1 MNIGSKHIKSSNN
14 KTLRS
19 LIKISIVFACILWF
33 IQSSSLK
40 AQVINNNGAAIS
52 VTSGTVVQGDTLENT
67 AGTII
72 NDGTI
77 DLNGH
82 YINLI
87 LGTTQGDGIYNLQG
101 NWTNTGTFTAGN
113 STVNLIGSSNQ
124 RITSTGGEVFY
135 NLTINNSGASSATN
149 RIILLN
155 NVNISG
161 SLTISQGNVET
172 GINTMFLTNQ
182 LPASLNYTSVSGSRV
197 IGKFERGINAA
208 AIYLFPVGSDANYN
222 PLNLT
227 LNNVPVAGSVL
238 SEFIAA
244 DPGDSGLP
252 IPDAGLPIASDSV
265 EIYEAFDNGYWSL
278 TANTFSSTNFDINI
292 DGSGFTLPFQE
303 ISRVIKRQT
312 GNDWLVDGNHNN
324 AIGTVAYRNS
334 LTGDISALGTHF
346 GLGRCRPRIQVQPKD
361 TAVCDGESAAFSVV
375 ASGPQPLTYQWQE
388 HDGSGWSNITNGGIY
403 SGATTDTLL
412 LDPTDLTMDGYRYR
426 VFIYDPYGNFKI
438 SLSSATLTVNPNPV
452 ATATPQ
458 MDTIC
463 NWSTTHIELT
473 SDVPGTIFTLEVL
486 YSGSINGTSNILSG
500 DTIKQTLENPTLN
513 PDSVVYRIFPNGP
526 FSTNCGGTAD
536 TVVIW
541 VEPTVEINA
550 VNDTICNGEATNI
563 TVTSPNTT
571 TNGIRFTWTV
581 VEDPNISG
589 ANNSSGNGQN
599 IGTSIINTLTNSGLV
614 AQRATYTITP
624 WAVNASDNNECTDAG
639 EVITIDIWVEPTVQ
653 INAVNDTICDGEA
666 TDIIVTSPN
675 TTTIGIRYTWTYIDN
690 PNINGETNST
700 GNGQNIGTAIAHALT
715 NTSNS
720 KQLVQY
726 IITPWTVNAND
737 NNECSDAGEVITI
750 DIWVEPTPKVTS
762 TIFKDTICNDTRT
775 HITLNTPT
783 VLTSG
788 VVTFEYNSLAD
799 IGLTGNTTGVTGLT
813 NGNII
818 EDSLHNATSLPAF
831 PLVVRYTITPV
842 ALTTGCANGP
852 SITDSITV
860 HPTPDT
866 YFVNVDS
873 VRCYLESNGS
883 ATIRAKNTINIFT
896 YQWNDPFNQTD
907 STASGLSKS
916 EYIVT
921 ITDNQGCIKSDT
933 VLIEEPFRIIP
944 DIDSTRNV
952 SCFGSGNGYVSVAP
966 SGGNGTDY
974 DYTWNNGTIPDKTSY
989 LDNLSGGLFKVR
1001 VTDHEGCFQDTSYEV
1016 IEPGPVTPNYDFER
1030 VRCKG
1035 EANGSAEVTTPAT
1048 SYLWST
1054 GETTAS
1060 IFGLTADKYWVDI
1073 VIGSCP
1079 SSRAYVDITEPDSL
1093 KSEHTSTKIWCA
1105 GDANGTIDITVTGGN
1120 DYTDYTYL
1128 WFTPDGSGLIP
1139 TDEDQNSLSGGNYFV
1154 TVTDDRGCQILDTA
1168 IIGEPPP
1175 FLSNIDYDSVTCF
1188 GDDNGYIAL
1197 NVIGGN
1203 GTDYT
1208 YTWNSESGTTYP
1220 DTSYLDNLLADR
1232 YYVTITDSLSCEI
1245 YDTAIITEPDLLET
1259 FISETHSTCYSY
1271 DDGTAKITMIGGNG
1285 AYVISWSNG
1294 FSVDSI
1300 FGLSANTYGVTVTDH
1315 KGCVSTNSVDI
1326 TEPDR
1331 IENNMISENIRC
1343 FGLNNGRI
1351 ELNPTGGTTPYNYFW
1366 SHNGMLT
1373 ANLVENLVPGNY
1385 KITVLDDNNC
1395 QQISNTDITQP
1406 DPLIATISKND
1417 ITCYGMGDGYISLSM
1432 FGGTPEYTYA
1442 WSNGFSESSADLL
1455 EKGIYNI
1462 TVTDIHDC
1470 NIDTT
1475 LEIVEPGKL
1484 AINPIIN
1491 NPTCSDIRDGFIEL
1505 NLTGGVEPYNIYW
1518 DNGSTDTNLYEIRSG
1533 IYDLLINDYNM
1544 CALDTSFIIRSAHDY
1559 CFNIPSAFSPNDD
1572 NINDKWEIELNDLY
1586 PYAEIEI
1593 FDRRGK
1599 RVFYSKGYEESQY
1612 WDGMYNGR
1620 KLPMDNY
1627 FYIIYLRNG
1636 ASRISG
1642 TVTILR

>member
-1 MNIGSKHIKSSNN
+1 MNRKNIHIKSSNN
-14 KTLRS
+14 KTVRS
-19 LIKISIVFACILWF
+19 LIKISIVLVCILWF
-33 IQSSSLK
+33 IQSDSLK

-72 NDGTI
+72 NDGSI

-113 STVNLIGSSNQ
+113 STVNLIGNNNQ
-124 RITSTGGEVFY
+124 RITSTGGEVFN

-172 GINTMFLTNQ
+172 GINTMYLTN
-182 LPASLNYTSVSGSRV
+182 LSPASLNYTSVSGSRV

-208 AIYLFPVGSDANYN
+208 ANYLFPVGSDTNYN

-227 LNNVPVAGSVL
+227 LNAVPIAGSVL

-252 IPDAGLPIASDSV
+252 IPDAGIPLAGDSI
-265 EIYEAFDNGYWSL
+265 EIYQAFDDGYWSL
-278 TANTFSSTNFDINI
+278 TANTFSSSDFDINV

-334 LTGDISALGTHF
+334 LTSDISALGTHF

-388 HDGSGWSNITNGGIY
+388 YNGSGWSNIFNGGIY
-403 SGATTDTLL
+403 SGANSDTLIL
-412 LDPTDLTMDGYRYR
+412 NPTDLSMDGYRYR
-426 VFIYDPYGNFKI
+426 VFIYDSYGNFKI

-463 NWSTTHIELT
+463 NGSTTHIELT
-473 SDVPGTIFTLEVL
+473 SDVPGTTFTLEVL
-486 YSGSINGTSNILSG
+486 YSGSILGTSIVLDG
-500 DTIKQTLENPTLN
+500 DTIKQPLNNPTLN
-513 PDSVVYRIFPNGP
+513 PDSVIYRISPTGP
-526 FSTNCGGTAD
+526 FSTYCGGTAD
-536 TVVIW
+536 TVVVW

-550 VNDTICNGEATNI
+550 VNDTICNGDVTNI

-599 IGTSIINTLTNSGLV
+599 IGTSIIDILTNSGLV
-614 AQRATYTITP
+614 AQKATYTITP
-624 WAVNASDNNECTDAG
+624 WTVNASDNNECTDAG

-653 INAVNDTICDGEA
+653 INAVNDTICDGDA
-666 TDIIVTSPN
+666 TNILVTSPN
-675 TTTIGIRYTWTYIDN
+675 TSTNDIRYTWTYIDN

-700 GNGQNIGTAIAHALT
+700 GNGQIIGSAIIHILT

-737 NNECSDAGEVITI
+737 DNECTDAGEVITI
-750 DIWVEPTPKVTS
+750 DIWVEPTPILVT
-762 TIFKDTICNDTRT
+762 TVFKDTICNDTRT
-775 HITLNTPT
+775 KITLNTPT

-799 IGLTGNTTGVTGLT
+799 LGLTGNTTGISGLT
-813 NGNII
+813 NGYII
-818 EDSLHNATSLPAF
+818 EDSLHNATSFPAI

-842 ALTTGCANGP
+842 ALSTGCANGP

-866 YFVNVDS
+866 YFINVDS

-883 ATIRAKNTINIFT
+883 ATMRAVNTINVFT

-907 STASGLSKS
+907 STASGLSKG

-921 ITDNQGCIKSDT
+921 VTDNQGCTKSDT

-952 SCFGSGNGYVSVAP
+952 SCFAYGDGYASVAP
-966 SGGNGTDY
+966 IGGNGQYSYIWNTGATTAYIDNLNGNTY
-974 DYTWNNGTIPDKTSY
+974 MVTVYDHKGCVQDTTIEIVEPGYITAAIDYTP
-989 LDNLSGGLFKVR
+989 
-1001 VTDHEGCFQDTSYEV
+1001 
-1016 IEPGPVTPNYDFER
+1016 

-1035 EANGSAEVTTPAT
+1035 ESNGSAIVTTPAT
-1048 SYLWST
+1048 SYEWST
-1054 GETTAS
+1054 GETTAAIS
-1060 IFGLTADKYWVDI
+1060 GLKADTYFVTIVDA
-1073 VIGSCP
+1073 GSSCP
-1079 SSRAYVDITEPDSL
+1079 AKGSVKIPEPTDSL
-1093 KSEHTSTKIWCA
+1093 KSENVSTNIWCA
-1105 GDANGTIDITVTGGN
+1105 GDANGTIDINVTGGWVY
-1120 DYTDYTYL
+1120 DDYTYL
-1128 WFTPDGSGLIP
+1128 WSTPDGSGLNP
-1139 TDEDQNSLSGGNYFV
+1139 TSEDQNSLSGGNYFV
-1154 TVTDDRGCQILDTA
+1154 TVTDPRGCQVFDTA
-1168 IIGEPPP
+1168 IIGEPQP
-1175 FLSNIDYDSVTCF
+1175 FLSNIDYDSVTCY
-1188 GDDNGYIAL
+1188 GDNNGWITL
-1197 NVIGGN
+1197 EVTGGN
-1203 GTDYT
+1203 GTDYI
-1208 YTWNSESGTTYP
+1208 YTWNSESGTAYA
-1220 DTSYLDNLLADR
+1220 DTSYLDNLLADQ

-1245 YDTAIITEPDLLET
+1245 FDTAIITEPDLLET
-1259 FISETHSTCYSY
+1259 FISETHSTCYNY
-1271 DDGTAKITMIGGNG
+1271 DNGTAKITILGGNG
-1285 AYVISWSNG
+1285 GYIISWSNG
-1294 FSVDSI
+1294 SSNDSI
-1300 FGLSANTYGVTVTDH
+1300 FDLSANTYVVTVTDS
-1315 KGCVSTNSVDI
+1315 KGCVSTNSVEI

-1331 IENNMISENIRC
+1331 INNNMISENIRC
-1343 FGLNNGRI
+1343 FGLNNGKI
-1351 ELNPTGGTTPYNYFW
+1351 ELTPTGGITPYNYFW
-1366 SHNGMLT
+1366 SHDVILT
-1373 ANLVENLVPGNY
+1373 ANLAENLEPGNY
-1385 KITVLDDNNC
+1385 RVTVLDDNNC
-1395 QQISNTDITQP
+1395 QRISNTDITQP
-1406 DPLIATISKND
+1406 DPLMATIIKND
-1417 ITCYGMGDGYISLSM
+1417 ISCYGMGDGYISLSM
-1432 FGGTPEYTYA
+1432 FGGTPEYKYN
-1442 WSNGFSESSADLL
+1442 WSNGFSESSADML
-1455 EKGIYNI
+1455 ENGLYNI
-1462 TVTDIHDC
+1462 VISDIHDC
-1470 NIDTT
+1470 KIDTT
-1475 LEIVEPGKL
+1475 LEIVEPDKL
-1484 AINPIIN
+1484 AINPNIKK
-1491 NPTCSDIRDGFIEL
+1491 PTCSDIRDGYIEL
-1505 NLTGGVEPYNIYW
+1505 NLTGGIKPYNIYW
-1518 DNGSTDTNLYEIRSG
+1518 DNGSSDTNLYEIRSG
-1533 IYDLLINDYNM
+1533 IYDLEINDYNM
-1544 CALDTSFIIRSAHDY
+1544 CEFDTTFVIRSAHDY
-1559 CFNIPSAFSPNDD
+1559 CFDIPTAFSPNNDYV
-1572 NINDKWEIELNDLY
+1572 NDKWEIELNDLY
-1586 PYAEIEI
+1586 PYAEIEV
-1593 FDRRGK
+1593 FDRDGK
-1599 RVFYSKGYEESQY
+1599 RVFYSRGYEESQY
-1612 WDGMYNGR
+1612 WDGKYNG
-1620 KLPMDNY
+1620 KELPMDNY

-1636 ASRISG
+1636 TSRISG
-1642 TVTILR
+1642 TVTLLR